1 MTPLKVRETSALG
14 AALASHQTT
23 HSCRSCALFP
33 RSGFASASPTSRP
46 RHAQTGGRGPGS
58 PSVMERAHE
67 RDVVRSEGEGEG
79 GLNV

>member
-1 MTPLKVRETSALG
+1 MTPLKVRETSAFG

-23 HSCRSCALFP
+23 HSCRSCALCP

-46 RHAQTGGRGPGS
+46 RHARTGGRGAGS

-67 RDVVRSEGEGEG
+67 RDVVRSEARVKG
-79 GLNV
+79 V